1 MMRERN
7 AQIWEKKGTSW
18 TTTMGRERGGEAFK
32 NVRLEGEKEESSVLV
47 TEALKIGE
55 NGAEDFLLLS
65 PS

>member
-1 MMRERN
+1 
-7 AQIWEKKGTSW
+7 
-18 TTTMGRERGGEAFK
+18 MGRERGEAFK
-32 NVRLEGEKEESSVLV
+32 NVRLEGEKEECSVLV